1 MEKLKHVTSYNQKYE
16 LFHNNL
22 VEVINKNPHLRSLT
36 KKELKNTKSYGK
48 QMGLWPQY
56 EKKQASEKAY

>member
-22 VEVINKNPHLRSLT
+22 VEVINKNPHLWSLT
-36 KKELKNTKSYGK
+36 KKELKNTKSHGK

-56 EKKQASEKAY
+56 EKKQAS